1 MHADRM
7 VRAGEH
13 DAFHTV
19 SPRTLV
25 HCVEPDQVV
34 FDDFGQWPLDACAR
48 HVDQNV
54 NGLEKSVD
62 IFTIAQIAVR

>member
-1 MHADRM
+1 M
-7 VRAGEH
+7 VRAGKY

-25 HCVEPDQVV
+25 DLVQPNQIVL
-34 FDDFGQWPLDACAR
+34 DDFGQWPLDACAR

-54 NGLEKSVD
+54 NCL
-62 IFTIAQIAVR
+62 